1 MDINS
6 PSPMATLLAAGIR
19 ADSEELTARWL
30 ERIAARVNIPPRQIF
45 PTEDLLD
52 HVPILMVGIADYIED
67 PTDEITADAPV
78 VIKAMELGELRFGQ
92 GFDAAE
98 ILKEYEILG
107 GVLFA
112 YSARLAAK
120 AGGTHPPE
128 DLFTCSHRLFRA
140 ISVIEQVTTA
150 HYMRTLAERVGERE
164 ERLRRFSRMITHEL
178 KNRVGATLG
187 AGQLL
192 QEEWL
197 GEAERRRFA
206 GMVSENAQAIQKVL
220 ENLIVLSRMDGERRR
235 PRNIMLQEVVAE
247 VFRQLRELAS
257 ARRVDLR
264 IGGELPRV
272 EVNAAAVELCLSNYV
287 SNAIKY
293 SDPQRNDRWAQVE
306 AEVLP
311 LAGSDSG
318 DSELVIGV
326 RDNGLGVPESKRD
339 RLFERFYRA
348 HEDTTRI
355 QGTGLG
361 LNLVQ
366 ETAESLGGRAWVEFQ
381 EAGTV
386 FLVALPCW
394 RTDDG
399 AFSCSER
406 GSAVPGP
413 DTEA

>member
-30 ERIAARVNIPPRQIF
+30 DRIAARVNIPPQQIF

-52 HVPILMVGIADYIED
+52 HVPILMVGIADYIEN
-67 PTDEITADAPV
+67 PTDEITVDAPV
-78 VIKAMELGELRFGQ
+78 VIKAMELGEIRFGQ

-112 YSARLAAK
+112 YSARLASRQ
-120 AGGTHPPE
+120 GGTHPPE

-150 HYMRTLAERVGERE
+150 HYMRALAERVGERE

-220 ENLIVLSRMDGERRR
+220 ENLIVLSRMDSERRR
-235 PRNIMLQEVVAE
+235 ARNIMLQEVVAE
-247 VFRQLRELAS
+247 VFRQLRELAG

-293 SDPQRNDRWAQVE
+293 SDPQRTDRWAQVE

-311 LAGSDSG
+311 VAGSDNG

-326 RDNGLGVPESKRD
+326 RDNGLGVPEPKRD

-348 HEDTTRI
+348 HVDTTRI
-355 QGTGLG
+355 EGTGLG

-394 RTDDG
+394 RTVDG
-399 AFSCSER
+399 DFSCSDH
-406 GSAVPGP
+406 GSAAPGP

>member
-19 ADSEELTARWL
+19 ADREELTARWL
-30 ERIAARVNIPPRQIF
+30 ERIAARVNIPADQVF
-45 PTEDLLD
+45 PTDDLLN
-52 HVPILMVGIADYIED
+52 HVPVLIAGIADYIDD
-67 PTDEITADAPV
+67 PTDEITADVPV
-78 VIKAMELGELRFGQ
+78 VTKAMELGELRFSQ

-112 YSARLAAK
+112 YSTRLAAK
-120 AGGTHPPE
+120 QRGTHAPE
-128 DLFTCSHRLFRA
+128 DLLICSHRLFRA
-140 ISVIEQVTTA
+140 ISVIEQVTTT
-150 HYMRTLAERVGERE
+150 HYLRALAEKVGERE

-197 GEAERRRFA
+197 GEAERQRFA
-206 GMVSENAQAIQKVL
+206 SMVTDNAQAIQKVL
-220 ENLIVLSRMDGERRR
+220 ENLIALSRMDGERRR

-264 IGGELPRV
+264 IGGELPTV

-293 SDPQRNDRWAQVE
+293 SDPQRNDRWAEVE
-306 AEVLP
+306 AELLP
-311 LAGSDSG
+311 PPDAGDG
-318 DSELVIGV
+318 ESELIIRV
-326 RDNGLGVPESKRD
+326 RDNGLGVPDPKRD

-355 QGTGLG
+355 EGIGLG
-361 LNLVQ
+361 LNLVR
-366 ETAESLGGRAWVEFQ
+366 ETAESFGGRAWAEFH
-381 EAGTV
+381 GGGSV
-386 FLVALPCW
+386 FVIALPCR
-394 RTDDG
+394 RTEDG
-399 AFSCSER
+399 AVSCSER
-406 GSAVPGP
+406 ASAVPGP
-413 DTEA
+413 GSAA

>member
-19 ADSEELTARWL
+19 ADREELTARWI
-30 ERIAARVNIPPRQIF
+30 ERIAARVNLPAGQVF
-45 PTEDLLD
+45 PTDDLLN
-52 HVPILMVGIADYIED
+52 HVPVLIAGIADYIDD
-67 PTDEITADAPV
+67 PSDEIPADVPV
-78 VIKAMELGELRFGQ
+78 VTKAMELGELRFGQ
-92 GFDAAE
+92 GFDAAG

-112 YSARLAAK
+112 YATRLAATQ
-120 AGGTHPPE
+120 GGTHAPE
-128 DLFTCSHRLFRA
+128 DLLIGSHRLFRA

-150 HYMRTLAERVGERE
+150 HYLRALAERVGERE

-206 GMVSENAQAIQKVL
+206 GMVTDNAQAIQKVL
-220 ENLIVLSRMDGERRR
+220 ENLSALSRMDVERRR

-257 ARRVDLR
+257 ARRVELR
-264 IGGELPRV
+264 IGGELPAV

-293 SDPQRNDRWAQVE
+293 SDPQRNDRSAQVE
-306 AEVLP
+306 AELLP
-311 LAGSDSG
+311 APGSRDG
-318 DSELVIGV
+318 ENELIVRV
-326 RDNGLGVPESKRD
+326 RDNGLGVPDTKRD

-355 QGTGLG
+355 EGTGLG
-361 LNLVQ
+361 LNLVR
-366 ETAESLGGRAWVEFQ
+366 ETAESFGGRAWAEFQ
-381 EAGTV
+381 GEGSV
-386 FLVALPCW
+386 FVFALPCQ
-394 RTDDG
+394 RTEG
-399 AFSCSER
+399 GVVSCSER
-406 GSAVPGP
+406 ASAVPGP
-413 DTEA
+413 GSAA